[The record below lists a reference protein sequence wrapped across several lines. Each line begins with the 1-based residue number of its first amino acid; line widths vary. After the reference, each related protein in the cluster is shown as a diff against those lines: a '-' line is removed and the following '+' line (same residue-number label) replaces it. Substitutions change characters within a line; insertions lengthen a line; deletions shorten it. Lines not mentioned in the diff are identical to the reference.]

1 MLKWETPKTNWN
13 ASLDENGNY
22 IGDRFNASDYNRIKN
37 NLEFLR
43 QMASQTYQEF
53 KIQNVSNDKTPSDY
67 FYADEINKI
76 EQNLKTININTINI
90 QFDEPKLYHDNQA
103 TMTYEDLNRLE
114 SLTERIYN
122 ILKNQINNRRMFK
135 WNFGNKG
142 GIE

>member
-1 MLKWETPKTNWN
+1 MLKWEKPKTDWN
-13 ASLDENGNY
+13 ANLDENGNY

-76 EQNLKTININTINI
+76 EQNLKTINTKTINI
-90 QFDEPKLYHDNQA
+90 RCDEPKIYRDNQA

-114 SLTERIYN
+114 SLTEKIYN

-142 GIE
+142 GN